1 MSTKIIMVTQGL
13 DLLSKILEYNIRIEE
28 VQLKKEEIKRKFKS
42 MDNSINSIKEIEIK
56 ELEEQSNR
64 LKEVLKVTSED
75 IALNHINKEKI
86 INSIDNLNIAIMDS
100 ERSMED
106 KQLLREI
113 IQIQSHNLNILG
125 EQGIATLKQLA
136 DTTQKAIIASNEK
149 RGKFSIP
156 STMNYI
162 GK

>member
-1 MSTKIIMVTQGL
+1 MSEKIMLVTQGL
-13 DLLSKILEYNIRIEE
+13 DSLSKILEYNLRIKE

-42 MDNSINSIKEIEIK
+42 MDKAIQSIKEIEIK

-64 LKEVLKVTSED
+64 LKEVLKVTSKN
-75 IALNHINKEKI
+75 LKSNHIEKKEI
-86 INSIDNLNIAIMDS
+86 INSINNLTKGAMDS
-100 ERSMED
+100 KKSIED
-106 KQLLREI
+106 KKILLELVK
-113 IQIQSHNLNILG
+113 IQSNYLQVLG